1 MTNWIGN
8 FRSVSSNG
16 AGKAD
21 AAMLGQEEFLRM
33 LCLERKRTE
42 RSGRH
47 FILMLLDASK
57 FLKRRQ
63 QNETLEQIFSALA
76 TSTRETDVKGWHT
89 EGSIVGVIFTE
100 IGSSNAKHVKKT
112 LFAKVTGALSAALG
126 AESARLTSLTFF
138 IFPEEWDKGQPVEPQ
153 SLRLYPDLVREL
165 ERTGTSRLVK
175 RSIDLASSLFG
186 LMVAMP
192 LFAII
197 AAAVKLTSPGPVFF
211 RQKRLGQF
219 GKSFCFLKFRSMYES
234 NDPKLHQAYVQNLI
248 SGSLPNDGENKGRSV
263 YKLTDDPRITPL
275 GRILRRTSLDE
286 LPQLINVFLGQ
297 MSLVGPRPPIPY
309 EFGCYALWH
318 KRRLLAVKPG
328 ITGLWQV
335 EGRSKVRFDDMV
347 RLDLKYANSWSLWLD
362 LKILC
367 KTPRAVLTG
376 DGAY

>member
-63 QNETLEQIFSALA
+63 QNETLEQILSVLA

-112 LFAKVTGALSAALG
+112 LFTKVTSALSAALG
-126 AESARLTSLTFF
+126 AESARLTSLTVF
-138 IFPEEWDKGQPVEPQ
+138 IFPEEWDEGQPVEPQ

-165 ERTGTSRLVK
+165 ERTGASRLVK